1 MTTPDCTSLKI
12 RPLWRGFSYFP
23 HQIDGIYWMLDKEIN
38 GIDCVGHAGKRTHIY
53 GGFQCDEMG
62 LGKTIQIASVMF
74 NNPLATTLIIAP
86 LAMINTWSTLLQR
99 IGFSVYEVRGRTGKM
114 SWELIDD
121 SEFGIPRHF
130 MRFRP
135 AVFITNYEK
144 MHSSPSL
151 FKQIWGRI
159 VLDEG
164 HKIRNGGGLIAKAAR
179 KLVGRVRWVVTGTP
193 LVNSFKDVVT
203 LLAFLGVAVSKQM
216 RWEESCFCKFLPLI
230 LIHRSLDSLRESIVD
245 VPPIP
250 EIYEVVLPFETEA
263 EEDFYYG
270 VQGATESMAKK
281 YSSDL
286 LDQTQMFLVLLRL
299 RQISVHPQV
308 YINAMRRKESRTYG
322 REDWGGPSTKLVE
335 IRRII
340 ERDDEVKDEKV
351 HKYII
356 FCQFMDEMNIIGE
369 YLSSEKIIA
378 EENVLKYSGEMS
390 YTERNEVLE
399 RSKVNTEK
407 SVMLIQL
414 QAGGVGL
421 NLQEYDRVIF
431 VSPWWTAALMDQ
443 AIARAVRMGQ
453 REVVKV
459 YHLRLEAEDTQT
471 INIDKVV
478 SAKAMEKRAML
489 EKLFKLCS

>member
-1 MTTPDCTSLKI
+1 MATTAFKI
-12 RPLWRGFSYFP
+12 RPLWHGFSYFP
-23 HQIDGIYWMLDKEIN
+23 HQIDGIQWMLDREIN
-38 GIDCVGHAGKRTHIY
+38 GTEVIGHTGKLGRVY
-53 GGFQCDEMG
+53 GGLQCDEMG
-62 LGKTIQIASVMF
+62 LGKTIQIASAMF
-74 NNPLATTLIIAP
+74 NNPLASTLVIAP

-114 SWELIDD
+114 VWERMDD

-130 MRFRP
+130 LRFRP
-135 AVFITNYEK
+135 SVFITNYEK
-144 MHSSPSL
+144 MNSSPLL
-151 FKQIWGRI
+151 FNQIWGRI

-179 KLVGRVRWVVTGTP
+179 KLVGGVRWVVTGTP
-193 LVNSFKDVVT
+193 LVNSFRDVVT
-203 LLAFLGVAVSKQM
+203 LLAFLGVAVSKQL
-216 RWEESCFCKFLPLI
+216 RWEPCFLKFLPLI
-230 LIHRSLDSLRESIVD
+230 LMHRSLDSLRGIIAD
-245 VPPIP
+245 APPVP

-270 VQGATESMAKK
+270 VQGATESMTKK
-281 YSSDL
+281 YSGDL
-286 LDQTQMFLVLLRL
+286 LDQTRMFLVLLRL

-308 YINAMRRKESRTYG
+308 YINARRRKEPRAYG

-340 ERDDEVKDEKV
+340 EHDDESRA
-351 HKYII
+351 HKYIV

-369 YLSSEKIIA
+369 YLSSEGIIA
-378 EENVLKYSGEMS
+378 EENVMKYSGEMS

-399 RSKVNTEK
+399 KSKASCEK
-407 SVMLIQL
+407 SVLLIQL

-431 VSPWWTAALMDQ
+431 MSPWWTAALMDQ

-459 YHLRLEAEDTQT
+459 YHLRLEAEDTKT

-489 EKLFKLCS
+489 EKLFKLCT

>member
-1 MTTPDCTSLKI
+1 MSVASKI
-12 RPLWRGFSYFP
+12 RPLWRGFSYFSY
-23 HQIDGIYWMLDKEIN
+23 QIDGIQWMLEKEIN
-38 GIDCVGHAGKRTHIY
+38 GTEVIGHAGKRGQVY

-62 LGKTIQIASVMF
+62 LGKTIQIASVMY

-99 IGFSVYEVRGRTGKM
+99 IGFSVYEVRGKSGKM
-114 SWELIDD
+114 KWELMDD

-130 MRFRP
+130 IRFRP
-135 AVFITNYEK
+135 SVFITNYEK
-144 MHSSPSL
+144 MNSSPSL

-179 KLVGRVRWVVTGTP
+179 KLVGGVRWVVTGTP

-216 RWEESCFCKFLPLI
+216 RWEPRFLKFLPLI
-230 LIHRSLDSLRESIVD
+230 LIHRSLDSLRGSIAD
-245 VPPIP
+245 APPIP
-250 EIYEVVLPFETEA
+250 EIHEVVLPFETEA

-286 LDQTQMFLVLLRL
+286 LDQSRMFLVLLRL

-308 YINAMRRKESRTYG
+308 YINARRRKESRAYG
-322 REDWGGPSTKLVE
+322 RVDWGGPSTKLVE

-340 ERDDEVKDEKV
+340 ERDDAAEDGKI

-369 YLSSEKIIA
+369 YLSSEGIIS
-378 EENVLKYSGEMS
+378 EENVLRYSGEMS

-399 RSKVNTEK
+399 RSKAVCEK

-414 QAGGVGL
+414 HAGGVGL

-459 YHLRLEAEDTQT
+459 YHLRLEAEDTKT

-489 EKLFKLCS
+489 EKLFSLCSSGT